1 MTMVRGCRYPN
12 LTQETEPTHLL
23 RLVAIDERSERSA
36 TISLPKRKTTPMF
49 SSLRTALLVPFVAV
63 VVLVAAAISLLSY
76 QTGLKAVDELSE
88 QLLLDVSNRVTQ
100 ATTRHLGTSSLVLS
114 AIAPDAGTNSGNT
127 LSLIDLVPDTLADFE
142 RRLWI
147 ASGLYSG
154 GNSYIYYGSNAGEFV
169 GVNRGAGLEAEVRVR
184 ELGAENRTI
193 YATRGPW
200 ERGRLVRSDSYDART
215 RPWFIEATKRA
226 ALTWSSV
233 YVDYTTKALTVTLA
247 KPVFNT
253 QHQQRGVVATDI
265 PLTALTEFVRGLKV
279 SETGVA
285 FIMEK
290 NGNLVATSSKEA
302 LFVDSAQQPTRL
314 SAEKSA
320 NPLIRQAYAQ
330 LQAATGAQTTAVR
343 GVDIA
348 RYSFDSDASRV
359 HMSASAQRDA
369 AGLDWTMVV
378 AIPRSDHMGNVRRTI
393 LENVAIGL
401 LAVALALAIGLW
413 IMHRVTGDVR
423 RLSEATR
430 LLARG
435 QSPERLFSDR
445 KDELGIIA
453 RAVEEFKAG
462 LLIDPLTGA
471 LTRSTFEKRFL
482 AHVHGAPGQ
491 SFAVGFV
498 DMDKFKKVNDQ
509 YGHAL
514 GDAVL
519 AVSAQRIAS
528 ALRRDDL
535 LARYGGDEF
544 VLMLSNVTSDEDV
557 AARLAEITRRLD
569 EPIALAG
576 LSIRAGASSG
586 GAMYPRDGTTLLQL
600 VAVADTRM
608 FDAKKLRG

>member
-1 MTMVRGCRYPN
+1 
-12 LTQETEPTHLL
+12 
-23 RLVAIDERSERSA
+23 
-36 TISLPKRKTTPMF
+36 MF
-49 SSLRTALLVPFVAV
+49 SSLRTALLVPFIGV
-63 VVLVAAAISLLSY
+63 VVLVAIAISLLSY
-76 QTGLKAVDELSE
+76 QTGLKAVDDLSE

-114 AIAPDAGTNSGNT
+114 AIAPDAVTSVGNT
-127 LSLIDLVPDTLADFE
+127 MSLSDLVPDSLPDFE

-147 ASGLYSG
+147 ASGLYSE

-169 GVNRGAGLEAEVRVR
+169 GVNRGAGLAAEVRLR
-184 ELGAENRTI
+184 ELGAELRTI
-193 YATRGPW
+193 YVTRGPW
-200 ERGRLVRSDSYDART
+200 ERGNLVRTDTYDPRT
-215 RPWFIEATKRA
+215 RPWFIEASKRA

-247 KPVFNT
+247 KPVFTKANG
-253 QHQQRGVVATDI
+253 QRGVVATDI
-265 PLTALTEFVRGLKV
+265 PLTALTEFLRALKV

-290 NGNLVATSSKEA
+290 NGNLVATSSEEP
-302 LFVDSAQQPTRL
+302 LFAAGADIANAAQQTTRL
-314 SAEKSA
+314 RADQSA

-330 LQAATGAQTTAVR
+330 LQNGANARTTSVR

-348 RYSFDSDASRV
+348 RYSFDGDTSRV
-359 HMSASAQRDA
+359 HMSATAQRDA

-393 LENVAIGL
+393 FQNVAIGL
-401 LAVALALAIGLW
+401 LAVALALGAGLW
-413 IMHRVTGDVR
+413 SMNRLTADVR

-445 KDELGIIA
+445 KDELGTIA

-462 LLIDPLTGA
+462 LLVDPLTGA
-471 LTRSTFEKRFL
+471 LTRHTLEKRAATHL
-482 AHVHGAPGQ
+482 HATPVAG
-491 SFAVGFV
+491 FALGFI
-498 DMDKFKKVNDQ
+498 DMDKFKRVNDQ

-528 ALRRDDL
+528 TLRRGDL

-544 VLMLSNVTSDEDV
+544 VLLLFDVTTDADIAS
-557 AARLAEITRRLD
+557 RLAEISHRLD
-569 EPIALAG
+569 APIALAG
-576 LSIRAGASSG
+576 QLIRAGASCG
-586 GAMYPRDGTTLLQL
+586 GALYPRDGVTLLQL
-600 VAVADTRM
+600 VEVADSRM
-608 FDAKKLRG
+608 FREKKLRG

>member
-1 MTMVRGCRYPN
+1 MISPA
-12 LTQETEPTHLL
+12 LL
-23 RLVAIDERSERSA
+23 
-36 TISLPKRKTTPMF
+36 RKTTPMF

-100 ATTRHLGTSSLVLS
+100 ATTRYLGTSSLVLS

-154 GNSYIYYGSNAGEFV
+154 GNTYIYYGSNAGEFV

-200 ERGRLVRSDSYDART
+200 ERGRLVRSDSYDPRT

-226 ALTWSSV
+226 TLTWSSV

-247 KPVFNT
+247 KPVFNA

-265 PLTALTEFVRGLKV
+265 PLTALSEFVRGLKV

-290 NGNLVATSSKEA
+290 NGNLVATSSKEP

-314 SAEKSA
+314 SASQSA

-330 LQAATGAQTTAVR
+330 LQGATEAQTTAVR

-348 RYSFDSDASRV
+348 RYSFDAGNGRV
-359 HMSASAQRDA
+359 HMSATAQRDA

-378 AIPRSDHMGNVRRTI
+378 AIPRSDHMGSLRRTI
-393 LENVAIGL
+393 FQNVAIGL
-401 LAVALALAIGLW
+401 FAVALALAAGLW
-413 IMHRVTGDVR
+413 SMNRLTADVR

-445 KDELGIIA
+445 KDELGTIA

-462 LLIDPLTGA
+462 LLLDPLTGA
-471 LTRSTFEKRFL
+471 LTRHTLEKRAATHL
-482 AHVHGAPGQ
+482 HATPVAG
-491 SFAVGFV
+491 FALGFI
-498 DMDKFKKVNDQ
+498 DMDKFKRVNDQ

-528 ALRRDDL
+528 TLRRGDL

-544 VLMLSNVTSDEDV
+544 VLLLFEVTTDADIAS
-557 AARLAEITRRLD
+557 RLAEISHRLD
-569 EPIALAG
+569 DPIALAG
-576 LSIRAGASSG
+576 LLIRAGASCG
-586 GAMYPRDGTTLLQL
+586 GALYPRDGTTLPQL
-600 VAVADTRM
+600 VAVADSRM
-608 FDAKKLRG
+608 FREKKLRG

>member
-1 MTMVRGCRYPN
+1 MNR
-12 LTQETEPTHLL
+12 
-23 RLVAIDERSERSA
+23 
-36 TISLPKRKTTPMF
+36 MF
-49 SSLRTALLVPFVAV
+49 SSLRAALLVPFVGV
-63 VVLVAAAISLLSY
+63 VVLVAVSISLLSY

-114 AIAPDAGTNSGNT
+114 AIAPDAGSMSGGNT
-127 LSLIDLVPDTLADFE
+127 LSLIDLVPDSLPDFE

-147 ASGLYSG
+147 ASGLYSE

-169 GVNRGAGLEAEVRVR
+169 GVNRDSGLEAEVRLR
-184 ELGAENRTI
+184 ELGADKRTI

-200 ERGRLVRSDSYDART
+200 ERGRLVRTDSYDPRT
-215 RPWFIEATKRA
+215 RPWFIEASKRA

-247 KPVFNT
+247 KPVFNK
-253 QHQQRGVVATDI
+253 QHEQRGVVATDI

-285 FIMEK
+285 FIMEQ
-290 NGNLVATSSKEA
+290 NGNLVATSSKEQ
-302 LFVDSAQQPTRL
+302 LYGDNTQQGNRL
-314 SAEKSA
+314 RADQSS
-320 NPLIRQAYAQ
+320 NPLIRQAYAH
-330 LQAATGAQTTAVR
+330 LQATGDTRTRVVR

-348 RYSFDSDASRV
+348 RYSFEGDGGRV
-359 HMSASAQRDA
+359 HMSATAQRDA

-393 LENVAIGL
+393 LQNVAIGL
-401 LAVALALAIGLW
+401 LAIGLALAAGLW

-435 QSPERLFSDR
+435 QSPDRLFSGR
-445 KDELGIIA
+445 NDELGAIA
-453 RAVEEFKAG
+453 RAMEEFKEG

-471 LTRSTFEKRFL
+471 LTRHTFEKRFAAYL
-482 AHVHGAPGQ
+482 HATPNPAV
-491 SFAVGFV
+491 AVGFI
-498 DMDKFKKVNDQ
+498 DMDKFKRVNDQ
-509 YGHAL
+509 FGHAL

-519 AVSAQRIAS
+519 AISAQRIAS
-528 ALRRDDL
+528 ALGRDDL

-544 VLMLSNVTSDEDV
+544 VVMLAGAVSEEDMKT
-557 AARLAEITRRLD
+557 RLAEIARRLD

-576 LSIRAGASSG
+576 QAIPGGASCG
-586 GAMYPRDGTTLLQL
+586 GALYPRDGTTLLQL
-600 VAVADTRM
+600 VAVADSRM
-608 FDAKKLRG
+608 FDEKKSRA

>member
-1 MTMVRGCRYPN
+1 
-12 LTQETEPTHLL
+12 
-23 RLVAIDERSERSA
+23 
-36 TISLPKRKTTPMF
+36 MF

-63 VVLVAAAISLLSY
+63 VILVAAAISLLSY
-76 QTGLKAVDELSE
+76 QTGLKAVDELSG

-114 AIAPDAGTNSGNT
+114 AIAPDAGTSSGNT

-147 ASGLYSG
+147 ASGLYPE

-169 GVNRGAGLEAEVRVR
+169 GVSRDSGLEAEVRLR
-184 ELGAENRTI
+184 ELGADKRTI
-193 YATRGPW
+193 YVTRGPW
-200 ERGRLVRSDSYDART
+200 ERGRLVRSDTYDPRT
-215 RPWFIEATKRA
+215 RPWFIEASKRA

-247 KPVFNT
+247 KPVFNK
-253 QHQQRGVVATDI
+253 QSEQRGVVATDI

-330 LQAATGAQTTAVR
+330 LQAATDARTTAVR
-343 GVDIA
+343 GVAIA
-348 RYSFDSDASRV
+348 RYSFDGDNSRV
-359 HMSASAQRDA
+359 HMSATAQRDA

-401 LAVALALAIGLW
+401 VAVALALAVGLW

-435 QSPERLFSDR
+435 QSPDRLFSDR

-471 LTRSTFEKRFL
+471 LTRPTLEKRVATL
-482 AHVHGAPGQ
+482 LHATPVAG
-491 SFAVGFV
+491 FAVGFV
-498 DMDKFKKVNDQ
+498 DMDKFKRVNDQ

-544 VLMLSNVTSDEDV
+544 VLLLSGVTTDADIAS
-557 AARLAEITRRLD
+557 RLAEISWRLE

-576 LSIRAGASSG
+576 EVIRAGASCG
-586 GAMYPRDGTTLLQL
+586 GALYPRDGSTLLQL
-600 VAVADTRM
+600 VEVADARM
-608 FDAKKLRG
+608 FEEKKKRG